1 MLKQVQGIPRVLI
14 RLARQVSPHDLV
26 MGGISRADSQH
37 YPFEYSC
44 LENPMDREPG
54 VLQFMGLQ
62 RVDMNECLSTDRQRG
77 RSRSLGG
84 E

>member
-1 MLKQVQGIPRVLI
+1 
-14 RLARQVSPHDLV
+14 
-26 MGGISRADSQH
+26 
-37 YPFEYSC
+37 
-44 LENPMDREPG
+44 MDREPR

-62 RVDMNECLSTDRQRG
+62 RVDMNEGLSTDRQRG